1 MPEVYIGQA
10 HLAAAKALSPATVGF
25 FCLHTLLPHLTQVLR
40 RPEAQATL
48 RISEDIPMKIV
59 ILDGGVL
66 NPGDVDW
73 GPVTALGDVTIYDE
87 TSKDQLAERVK
98 GADVLLTN
106 KTPLRKE
113 DLPALESVRMVGVL
127 ATGYNIIDTEALAR
141 RGIPVCNVVA
151 YGVSDVAQHA
161 MAMLLELCR
170 HTSLHTRSVKNG
182 DWQKSKQWCY
192 WKIPPVCLEGMTMG
206 LIGFGSI
213 GRRMGELAHAFGMNV
228 LAQCRTPKNPPTYSP
243 FAFAALE
250 HLICASDVISLHCP
264 LTKDTQ
270 HIINAKTLSNM
281 RRGAILLNTSRGP
294 LVDEAA
300 VAAALESGQLGG
312 LGTDVLSEE
321 PPRADNPLLS
331 APNTLI
337 TPHIA
342 WATTRA
348 RQNIID
354 LTAENIR
361 RWQAG
366 TPVNVVNGVSSV

>member
-1 MPEVYIGQA
+1 
-10 HLAAAKALSPATVGF
+10 
-25 FCLHTLLPHLTQVLR
+25 
-40 RPEAQATL
+40 
-48 RISEDIPMKIV
+48 MKIV

-73 GPVTALGDVTIYDE
+73 GPVTALGDVIIHDA
-87 TSKDQLAERVK
+87 TSKDQLAERAK

-106 KTPLRKE
+106 KTPLLKE

-127 ATGYNIIDTEALAR
+127 ATGYNIIDTKALAQ

-170 HTSLHTRSVKNG
+170 HTSLHTQSVKDG

-192 WKIPPVCLEGMTMG
+192 WKVPPVCLEGMTMG

-228 LAQCRTPKNPPTYSP
+228 LAQCRTPKNPPAYSP
-243 FAFAALE
+243 FAFATLE

-264 LTKDTQ
+264 LTKETQ
-270 HIINAKTLSNM
+270 HIINDKTLSTM
-281 RRGAILLNTSRGP
+281 RKGAILLNTSRGQ

-300 VAAALESGQLGG
+300 AAAALKSGQLGG

-321 PPRADNPLLS
+321 PPNSNNPLLS